1 MRVLIVTLG
10 SRGDVQ
16 PYIALGQGLQAAGH
30 QVKIATH
37 CNFQNFVES
46 HGLAFAPI
54 HADMQALMS
63 SERGRR
69 MWLAGGN
76 SALYG
81 HRFFRTVKPLT
92 RTIAQNCL
100 DACSG
105 ADIVLGSML
114 GYWVTYGAAEKL
126 GLPLHAAYLQPAH
139 PTGLYPNAM
148 FKPLPPSVKNRDRY
162 NLFSYEAFN
171 RVLWL
176 LAASMYNDAR
186 KHVLGLP
193 PLQYA
198 DLFGD
203 LTHPGGPQVLYGY
216 SSHILPEDPTWPER
230 IRVTGFWYLDPPAD
244 WQPPAQLV
252 KFLESGSPPVYVG
265 FGSMSSCR
273 PQETADTVV
282 EALQLA
288 GVRGVLLSGWAGL
301 KPSKL
306 PPGVIQI
313 DEAPHSWLFPQM
325 AAVVHHGGAGTLA
338 AALRAGAPQV
348 AVPFSADQPFW
359 AHTLTELGV
368 AAAPIPHKR
377 LNAARLAAAI
387 TQVTSDGAIRRRAT
401 ELGAKIRAEGG
412 VAQAVDLINRLPAR
426 GVAGSARRLAA

>member
-37 CNFQNFVES
+37 CNFRVFVES

-54 HADMQALMS
+54 EADMQVLMNTDG
-63 SERGRR
+63 GRR

-76 SALYG
+76 TALYAQ
-81 HRFFRTVKPLT
+81 RFFRTVKPLT
-92 RTIAQNCL
+92 RLIAQNCL
-100 DACSG
+100 DACREV
-105 ADIVLGSML
+105 DIVLGSML
-114 GYWVTYGAAEKL
+114 GYWVVYGAAEKL
-126 GLPLHAAYLQPAH
+126 GLPLHAAYLQPMH

-148 FKPLPPSVKNRDRY
+148 FKPLAPSVKNRDRY

-193 PLQYA
+193 PLKYQ

-203 LTHPGGPQVLYGY
+203 LIHRGGPQVLYGY
-216 SSHILPEDPTWPER
+216 SSHVLPEDPVWPER
-230 IRVTGFWYLDPPAD
+230 IRVTGFWYLDPPGH
-244 WQPPAQLV
+244 WQPPAHLV
-252 KFLESGSPPVYVG
+252 KFLEGGPPPVYVG

-282 EALQLA
+282 EALQMA

-301 KPSKL
+301 QPSKL
-306 PPGVIQI
+306 PSSVIQI
-313 DEAPHSWLFPQM
+313 DEAPHSWLFPQVS
-325 AAVVHHGGAGTLA
+325 AVVHHSGVGTLA

-348 AVPFSADQPFW
+348 PVPFSADQPFW

-368 AAAPIPHKR
+368 AASPIPHKR
-377 LNAARLAAAI
+377 LTAKKLAAAI
-387 TQVTSDGAIRRRAT
+387 TQVTSEIPAPRERST
-401 ELGAKIRAEGG
+401 EPTRSSVACARLTRTMG
-412 VAQAVDLINRLPAR
+412 VKVMKFILNTR
-426 GVAGSARRLAA
+426 